1 MYRKIFCILLL
12 IQALFLRDS
21 YAGTFRVYPSGEKC
35 MLEMPREMLGRL
47 FLVVSR
53 LDSVGGNRTYQPGSK
68 LGQEFVISFRQE
80 EAGKVNVY
88 MPDYRLRG
96 EASSGGMEN
105 LLARN
110 QVEWAVLSCPV
121 LEEGEQDIVI
131 DITELLKKEKPFFEY
146 AGKRIVGFDGGKDFF
161 ACTVGREL
169 SVVRRK
175 WKRDNDEMTE
185 MPVTSVFF
193 LLPEQPWLARDADR
207 RVGFSSVS
215 YDYFG
220 DESSGARTRYL
231 IRRWALEPRDKEKY
245 AAGQLTEPAMPIV
258 FYLDPAIPACWK
270 PYFVRA
276 VEDWQRAFETAG
288 YRNAIVARDMPE
300 DMAWKA
306 SSVKGFIHY
315 QDSVL
320 AEAADVNV
328 DPRSGQIIQAHVHWS
343 PALLDSLKYEWIT
356 RSALWQ
362 PKFDPE
368 QLPEQVVGE
377 LIRVTLGK
385 RVGLAL
391 GLLPNELSASRY
403 SLMGSMILNTEV
415 QPEDRVAVQ
424 DLFPRVDRYDGWAI
438 DWGYR
443 YGNEKTVRE
452 RVNQSGYQWYAK
464 SRESLIEP
472 DANLGYWGDDPV
484 RGAESALENMK
495 RVFTR
500 ADLVKVKGDTTG
512 WGAWV
517 RRAGEKEGVLY
528 EIVLPVLR
536 QIGGMAVLPDAA
548 REYVMRPSPVSRA
561 QQEAAAAFLNRNVFA
576 TPRWLT
582 ESRLI
587 RKAGAVPEKIVL
599 DWQCAVLE
607 YLFDKRL
614 ERFALNNL
622 MMASDS
628 PYSLDEFM
636 DSLYQGIWA
645 DLGSEREDTCRMAL
659 RMRYLEIL
667 KNRLN
672 RSPRSDVSVALQLHL
687 NKLNAAVT
695 RVSGEDSPN
704 PQIRESCN
712 DLKMEI
718 EDVLK

>member
-35 MLEMPREMLGRL
+35 MLEMPRVMLGRL

-121 LEEGEQDIVI
+121 LEVGEQNIVI

-146 AGKRIVGFDGGKDFF
+146 AGKRIVGFDGGGDFF
-161 ACTVGREL
+161 ACTVRREL
-169 SVVRRK
+169 SVVRRV

-185 MPVTSVFF
+185 LPVTSSFF
-193 LLPEQPWLARDADR
+193 LLPKQPWQVRDADR

-231 IRRWALEPRDKEKY
+231 IRRWALEPCDKEKY

-258 FYLDPAIPACWK
+258 FYLDPAIPARWK

-276 VEDWQRAFETAG
+276 VEDWQRAFEAAG
-288 YRNAIVARDMPE
+288 FRNAIVARDMPE
-300 DMAWKA
+300 DMEWST

-320 AEAADVNV
+320 VEAVDVNT

-362 PKFDPE
+362 SKFDPE

-385 RVGLAL
+385 RVGLA
-391 GLLPNELSASRY
+391 
-403 SLMGSMILNTEV
+403 
-415 QPEDRVAVQ
+415 
-424 DLFPRVDRYDGWAI
+424 
-438 DWGYR
+438 
-443 YGNEKTVRE
+443 
-452 RVNQSGYQWYAK
+452 
-464 SRESLIEP
+464 
-472 DANLGYWGDDPV
+472 
-484 RGAESALENMK
+484 
-495 RVFTR
+495 
-500 ADLVKVKGDTTG
+500 
-512 WGAWV
+512 
-517 RRAGEKEGVLY
+517 
-528 EIVLPVLR
+528 
-536 QIGGMAVLPDAA
+536 
-548 REYVMRPSPVSRA
+548 
-561 QQEAAAAFLNRNVFA
+561 
-576 TPRWLT
+576 
-582 ESRLI
+582 
-587 RKAGAVPEKIVL
+587 
-599 DWQCAVLE
+599 
-607 YLFDKRL
+607 
-614 ERFALNNL
+614 
-622 MMASDS
+622 
-628 PYSLDEFM
+628 
-636 DSLYQGIWA
+636 
-645 DLGSEREDTCRMAL
+645 
-659 RMRYLEIL
+659 
-667 KNRLN
+667 
-672 RSPRSDVSVALQLHL
+672 
-687 NKLNAAVT
+687 
-695 RVSGEDSPN
+695 
-704 PQIRESCN
+704 
-712 DLKMEI
+712 
-718 EDVLK
+718 